1 MNNFNHM
8 NNKVTFISSSTDFTV
23 TRYFM
28 FSDHILKQFVLPEE
42 YGFSEIS
49 FYLHSSLIMI
59 ST

>member
-8 NNKVTFISSSTDFTV
+8 HNKVPFISSSTDFTV

-28 FSDHILKQFVLPEE
+28 FSDHILKQFVLPEDC
-42 YGFSEIS
+42 GFSEMR
-49 FYLHSSLIMI
+49 FYLHSTSSII